1 MSQKTISRVFIHL
14 FFLDIFR
21 SLKEVE
27 TVKET
32 TENWMTAAME
42 VRSLAELNA
51 RSGIE
56 TVLF

>member
-1 MSQKTISRVFIHL
+1 MIQKIISRVFIHL

-21 SLKEVE
+21 SLKEVG
-27 TVKET
+27 TVKGT

-42 VRSLAELNA
+42 VRSLAELKA